1 MKWCVAAAW
10 IFCALSELWAAT
22 GRNGA
27 AATVQ
32 PIATDAA
39 IAAMKNGG
47 NAIDGAV
54 AAALILGVVDGH
66 NSGIG
71 GGCFML
77 IRLANGEFVALDGR
91 ETAPAKA
98 TRDMFVRDGKAD
110 TTLSQLGP
118 LAAGVPGALAVYDHA
133 LRKHGKQ
140 SLKEH
145 LLSAANI
152 AENGFALDATYAGR
166 LAASARELKQFGS
179 AFLKPDGSPYKKGE
193 LLKQPDLA
201 RSYRQIAEEGIAW
214 FYGGAFAR
222 KAETIGGLLTAEDF
236 RAYEMKVRAPIRTTY
251 RGYEV
256 VGFPPP
262 SSGGIHVAQIL
273 NILELTPPEKEPAKF
288 IHRVTEAMKLA
299 FADRA

>member
-91 ETAPAKA
+91 EMAPAKA

-110 TTLSQLGP
+110 TSLSQSGP

-133 LRKHGKQ
+133 SRKFGKLPLEQ
-140 SLKEH
+140 H
-145 LLSAANI
+145 LVTAAEI
-152 AENGFALDATYAGR
+152 AEKGFALDATYAGR
-166 LAASARELKQFGS
+166 LGASVDELKRFGA

-193 LLKQPDLA
+193 LMKQRELA
-201 RSYRQIAEEGIAW
+201 QSYRAIAEQGITW
-214 FYGGAFAR
+214 FYGGPFAK

-236 RAYEMKVRAPIRTTY
+236 KNYEMKVREPVRTTY
-251 RGYEV
+251 RGYEI

-262 SSGGIHVAQIL
+262 SSGGVHVA
-273 NILELTPPEKEPAKF
+273 
-288 IHRVTEAMKLA
+288 
-299 FADRA
+299 